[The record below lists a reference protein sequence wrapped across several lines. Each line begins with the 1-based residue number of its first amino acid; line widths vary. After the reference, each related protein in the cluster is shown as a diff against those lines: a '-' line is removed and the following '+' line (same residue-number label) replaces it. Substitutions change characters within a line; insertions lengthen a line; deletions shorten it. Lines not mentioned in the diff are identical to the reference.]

1 MKLHSRVLL
10 NSTFLFIV
18 TQFILP
24 SISAMRFEIHFFF
37 KNCIEF
43 SFIPCAVYDFNR
55 NVQRKELVAREIFLC
70 QIRKTSSLI
79 RSEGETERKSDESG
93 EY

>member
-10 NSTFLFIV
+10 DSTFSFIV
-18 TQFILP
+18 TKFILP
-24 SISAMRFEIHFFF
+24 SISAMHFEIYFF

-55 NVQRKELVAREIFLC
+55 MQKKELVTREIFLC

-79 RSEGETERKSDESG
+79 RSEGKTERKSDESG